1 MATSKSFD
9 EVTCAECGISES
21 GHRKLYGTP
30 LGVLTFTFQPDQG
43 PALQGD
49 LRLCRPCT
57 HEVLSRRLL
66 SKAGVGA
73 EVLSAETWS

>member
-1 MATSKSFD
+1 MATTESQV
-9 EVTCAECGISES
+9 EVACAECGISEVK
-21 GHRKLYGTP
+21 HRELYGTP

-43 PALQGD
+43 PTLHGH

-73 EVLSAETWS
+73 EALSPETWS